1 MALAKKYR
9 LPKKEIDRLFKQGKT
24 VRNSFFFIRF
34 LKNNAGYLRAAVVV
48 PAKIAK
54 KAVARNRIKRIFTE
68 AIRSGHFLEKS
79 CDIAIVATV
88 DIVEKRSK
96 KINREIQQT
105 INKIISQ

>member
-24 VRNSFFFIRF
+24 VQNSFFFIRF
-34 LKNNAGYLRAAVVV
+34 LKNDASCLRVAAIV

-54 KAVARNRIKRIFTE
+54 KAITRNRIKRIFTE

-79 CDIAIVATV
+79 YDIAIVATV
-88 DIVEKRSK
+88 SIVGKRSK
-96 KINREIQQT
+96 EINREIQQT